1 MKPVKPDRAVL
12 PVPLPPRQSSFK
24 TMSVG
29 PKWLRDG
36 KPRVLPGPPLSVGIR
51 KTARGRRQAQDEW
64 STYLQ
69 SLYEK

>member
-1 MKPVKPDRAVL
+1 
-12 PVPLPPRQSSFK
+12 
-24 TMSVG
+24 MSVG